1 MEAIWAG
8 SSSFSAGNTPY
19 GFYDTDTAFSGS
31 GNHSVDKFSDW
42 AAKRLGYPIIEV
54 ELQDKQFYACYEEAI
69 TEYSAQVN
77 QFNIRDNMLALQGQ
91 ETGSGSTKTNLT
103 HRKLT
108 PTIGRNIQL
117 AEQYGSEAGV
127 GGTID
132 FKSGS
137 IQINSGSQVYD
148 LNALWANVSE
158 SGDSIEIRKIYYEA
172 SPAVTRYFDPYAGTG
187 DGSYNMLDSFGWGNN
202 SPAVQFM
209 MMPMYADLLK
219 IQAIEFNDQIRKSA
233 YSFELRNNKL
243 RVFPVPTES
252 GSLWI
257 EYVKTSDRDN
267 PLRTRYSGSS
277 DVVSDYSNVKYD
289 FMVYKQINDVG
300 KQWIRKYGFALSK
313 ELLGIVRSKYGT
325 IPIPGAEVSL
335 DGDTLRA
342 EATAE
347 KEQLVE
353 QLRETLEQTS
363 RKALMEAS
371 KDESEFEQEKLKKV
385 PYPLY
390 IG

>member
-1 MEAIWAG
+1 MAQEPIWPG
-8 SSSFSAGNTPY
+8 
-19 GFYDTDTAFSGS
+19 SGS
-31 GNHSVDKFSDW
+31 AVSESTPFGLYDNDTEFQSEAPQVATW
-42 AAKRLGYPIIEV
+42 CARRLGYPITAV
-54 ELQDKQFYACYEEAI
+54 ELQDSQFYACLEESVS
-69 TEYSAQVN
+69 EYSSQVN
-77 QFNIRDNMLALQGQ
+77 QFNIRDNLLHLKGQATGSNFTHKRVKPTLSETIFISEEYGQ
-91 ETGSGSTKTNLT
+91 EAN
-103 HRKLT
+103 
-108 PTIGRNIQL
+108 
-117 AEQYGSEAGV
+117 V
-127 GGTID
+127 GGTLEV
-132 FKSGS
+132 KRTAVS
-137 IQINSGSQVYD
+137 INSGSQDYD
-148 LNALWANVSE
+148 LNALVSEASE
-158 SGDSIEIRKIYYEA
+158 SGASIEVKRVHYEA
-172 SPAVTRYFDPYAGTG
+172 SPAINRYFDPYAGTG
-187 DGSYNMLDSFGWGNN
+187 FGTYNMLDGFGFGNH
-202 SPAVQFM
+202 SPAITFVLQ
-209 MMPMYADLLK
+209 PIYADLLR

-257 EYVKTSDRDN
+257 EYVNTSERDN
-267 PLRTRYSGSS
+267 PLRTRYSGSA
-277 DVVSDYSNVKYD
+277 DVVSDYSNAQYD
-289 FMVYKQINDVG
+289 FMVYSNINDVG
-300 KQWIRKYGFALSK
+300 KQWIRKYGLALSK

-325 IPIPGAEVSL
+325 IPIPGSEVSL

-347 KEQLVE
+347 KEQLIE